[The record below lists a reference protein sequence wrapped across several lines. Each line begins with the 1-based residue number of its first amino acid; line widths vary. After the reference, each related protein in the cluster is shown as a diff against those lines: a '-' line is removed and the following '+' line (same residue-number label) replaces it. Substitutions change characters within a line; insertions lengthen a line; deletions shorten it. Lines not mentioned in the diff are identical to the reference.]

1 MFVRDRMT
9 PDPIYGHPDMA
20 VTEAQDLMLSKGIR
34 HLPIV
39 EDATKLVGLI
49 TRTSLRSALPS
60 DVSRFSRFEVSYTLS
75 KIKVRSVMVKNV
87 ITIEPDTPI
96 EHAAFVMAD
105 KKIGTLPVVQE
116 DILVG
121 IISDSD
127 LFATM
132 TSLLGA
138 MTPGIRVTVQQP
150 DQSGIIARLTSVI
163 AEAGGYLSV
172 CVGYYPKNT
181 PGQWVSL
188 CKVQNIEE
196 NKLVEII
203 NDIED
208 TTILDI
214 RQFQEQE

>member
-9 PDPIYGHPDMA
+9 PDPICGHSDMA
-20 VTEAQDLMLSKGIR
+20 VTEAQELMQSKGIR

-39 EDATKLVGLI
+39 IDETKLVGLI

-75 KIKVRSVMVKNV
+75 KIKVRSVMVKDV

-96 EHAAFVMAD
+96 ENAAFVMAD

-116 DILVG
+116 DNLVG

-138 MTPGIRVTVQQP
+138 RAPGIRVTVQQP
-150 DQSGIIARLTSVI
+150 DQSGVIARLTSVI
-163 AEAGGYLSV
+163 ADAGGYLSV
-172 CVGYYPKNT
+172 CVGYYSQDN

-196 NKLVEII
+196 KRLVEVI
-203 NDIED
+203 NSIED

>member
-1 MFVRDRMT
+1 MFVRDCMT
-9 PDPIYGHPDMA
+9 SDPICGHPDMA

-39 EDATKLVGLI
+39 IDKTNLVGLV

-60 DVSRFSRFEVSYTLS
+60 DISRFSRFEVSYTLS
-75 KIKVRSVMVKNV
+75 KIKVHSVMVKDV
-87 ITIEPDTPI
+87 VTIEPDTPI
-96 EHAAFVMAD
+96 ETAAYVMAT
-105 KKIGTLPVVQE
+105 KKIGTLPVVQK
-116 DILVG
+116 DKLVG

-127 LFATM
+127 LFSTM

-138 MTPGIRVTVQQP
+138 NFPGIRVTVQQP
-150 DQSGIIARLTSVI
+150 DQSGVIARLTSVI

-172 CVGYYPKNT
+172 CVGYYSKDSPRD
-181 PGQWVSL
+181 WVSL

-196 NKLVEII
+196 NRLVEAI
-203 NDIED
+203 NGIED

-214 RQFQEQE
+214 RQFQEKE

>member
-39 EDATKLVGLI
+39 IDTTKLVGLV

-96 EHAAFVMAD
+96 ENAAFVMAD

-116 DILVG
+116 GKLVG

-138 MTPGIRVTVQQP
+138 RTPGIRVTVQQP
-150 DQSGIIARLTSVI
+150 DQSGVIARLTSVI
-163 AEAGGYLSV
+163 ADAGGYLSV
-172 CVGYYPKNT
+172 CVGYYPQDN

-196 NKLVEII
+196 KKLVEII
-203 NDIED
+203 NGIED

>member
-9 PDPIYGHPDMA
+9 PDPICGHPDMA
-20 VTEAQDLMLSKGIR
+20 VTEAQELMQSKGIR

-39 EDATKLVGLI
+39 IDETKLVGLI

-75 KIKVRSVMVKNV
+75 KIKVRSVMVKDV

-96 EHAAFVMAD
+96 ENAAFVMAD

-116 DILVG
+116 DNLVG

-138 MTPGIRVTVQQP
+138 RTPGIRVTVQQP
-150 DQSGIIARLTSVI
+150 DQSGVIARLTSVI
-163 AEAGGYLSV
+163 ADAGGYLSV
-172 CVGYYPKNT
+172 CVGYYSQDN

-196 NKLVEII
+196 KRLVEVI
-203 NDIED
+203 NSIED